1 MDDLILS
8 LFVCLTIPI
17 AMSMLV
23 LEGRSRNLV
32 LFMVFGMFM
41 CLFASQV
48 NGFIQGITYLD
59 TYTMTTSVTP
69 IVEEILKFIPIIVF
83 YLLFK
88 PKQQYLLECALMVG
102 IGFSLLENGFILLNS
117 TEVTFA
123 MAFCRGLGSA
133 MLHVVTTVCVA
144 LGLSIFGIKKK
155 TIITGTYATL
165 LAVMVFHGIYNMFV
179 QSSTLIYFGVILP
192 VIVFVSIAIYGAKN
206 KKNFEK
212 AK

>member
-1 MDDLILS
+1 MDDLIMS
-8 LFVCLTIPI
+8 LFVCLTIPV

-23 LEGRSRNLV
+23 LKDRSRHLIF
-32 LFMVFGMFM
+32 FMIFGMFM

-48 NGFIQGITYLD
+48 NGLIQELTYLD
-59 TYTMTTSVTP
+59 IYTMTTSVTP

-88 PKQQYLLECALMVG
+88 PERQYLLECALMVG

-117 TEVTFA
+117 TQVTFA
-123 MAFCRGLGSA
+123 MALCRGLGSA
-133 MLHVVTTVCVA
+133 MLHIVTTVCVA

-165 LAVMVFHGIYNMFV
+165 LVVMVFHGIYNMFV
-179 QSSTLIYFGVILP
+179 QSSTLMYFGVILP
-192 VIVFVSIAIYGAKN
+192 AIVFISIAVYWQTYK
-206 KKNFEK
+206 K